1 MNEEENLKKMLEES
15 VIEITEALKK
25 QYEPKLLF
33 VKDVARILKINQN
46 KANELWNRKDFPR
59 NTNWSKENRTKS
71 IL

>member
-1 MNEEENLKKMLEES
+1 MNEEENFKKILEEAI
-15 VIEITEALKK
+15 IEITEALKK

-59 NTNWSKENRTKS
+59 NTNRSKENRTKS
-71 IL
+71 FL